1 MNMKPCP
8 KAAELSRAR
17 ECPQCCGSLILHLIF
32 VLHGLV
38 SFAVSVTFTWFIC
51 CSIQLMLLEEVKRTG
66 KTERRV
72 SGQENIILYLLM
84 FSLVVRSCSIML

>member
-32 VLHGLV
+32 ALQGSL
-38 SFAVSVTFTWFIC
+38 SFAFSVTFTGLIC
-51 CSIQLMLLEEVKRTG
+51 CSIQLMLLEEVKWTG
-66 KTERRV
+66 KGRHPLKKTV
-72 SGQENIILYLLM
+72 F
-84 FSLVVRSCSIML
+84 FSEK